1 MISPEGYGMDH
12 EGDSWEELLEERSR
26 LLRSLRRYEPCCDE
40 LDNIRHFEAASGP
53 GPRRQEGDGL

>member
-26 LLRSLRRYEPCCDE
+26 LLRSLRRYELCSDSHAFNIIDE
-40 LDNIRHFEAASGP
+40 LDNIRHFEGC
-53 GPRRQEGDGL
+53 